1 MYVTEL
7 FTLHLRESL
16 FSFKIMPKFKIVLTL
31 LTDLCFCV
39 NLKWLLIKAV
49 FSSVF
54 HLKPY
59 FDTILLSI
67 GINGF
72 YLALALE

>member
-1 MYVTEL
+1 M
-7 FTLHLRESL
+7 
-16 FSFKIMPKFKIVLTL
+16 LTL

-67 GINGF
+67 GVNGF
-72 YLALALE
+72 YLALAVE

>member
-1 MYVTEL
+1 
-7 FTLHLRESL
+7 
-16 FSFKIMPKFKIVLTL
+16 MPKFKIVLTL

-39 NLKWLLIKAV
+39 NLNWLLIKAV

-72 YLALALE
+72 YLALAVE